1 MATPMSKSADKMA
14 VLIVAPCAFPLDRG
28 SPIRIERLATLMS
41 EKYEVHVATFHQGR
55 QKALCF
61 KVHRIPRLPFDLTQ
75 SSGATFGKFICD
87 IFLLF
92 LVLRLVPKYRIKLVD
107 GHLHEGAMIAL
118 IARLFYGIPSIYNSH
133 GTLAAELVASGLVS
147 AGSLVARA
155 FQWLENRIER
165 SVNLILAQ
173 STMRRDDFLR
183 KGVAPDKVVLVE
195 DAPLFEDYENVKADP
210 ELGRRYGAGR
220 NPVIIYTGELM
231 LYQGIDMLFDALPAV
246 LSRHPDA
253 HIILFGRPIEHYRQR
268 AESEM
273 VSRRVS
279 LVDNEP
285 FEHLAKYLAISDIA
299 LVPRLYGGNVPGK
312 LPIYMCS
319 GRAIIG
325 TNVEGIN
332 TVLEHGKTGW
342 LIEPN
347 AASLSAAINILIE
360 RRDIRERIAKGARE
374 EALIRYSPQAIED
387 SMHKAYERLIRG

>member
-1 MATPMSKSADKMA
+1 MSKSAGKIP

-41 EKYEVHVATFHQGR
+41 DKYEVHVASFHQGR
-55 QKALCF
+55 EKELPF
-61 KVHRIPRLPFDLTQ
+61 TVHRIPRLPFDVTQ
-75 SSGATFGKFICD
+75 LSGATFGKFICD

-92 LVLRLVPKYRIKLVD
+92 LVLGMIPKYRIRLVD

-118 IARLFYGIPSIYNSH
+118 IARLLYRVPAVYNSH
-133 GTLAAELVASGLVS
+133 GTLAAEMVASGIFFANS
-147 AGSLVARA
+147 IAANA
-155 FQWLENRIER
+155 FQWLEDRIER

-173 STMRRDDFLR
+173 STVRRDDFLR
-183 KGVAPDKVVLVE
+183 KGIPAEKIALVE
-195 DAPLFEDYENVKADP
+195 DAPLFEDYEVAEPDP
-210 ELGRRYGAGR
+210 ELLRRYGAGKH
-220 NPVIIYTGELM
+220 PVVIYTGELM
-231 LYQGIDMLFDALPAV
+231 VYQGVDMLFEALPAV
-246 LSRHPDA
+246 LRRHP
-253 HIILFGRPIEHYRQR
+253 HVHVILFGRPAEPYRKG
-268 AESEM
+268 AESDA
-273 VSRRVS
+273 VAGRVF

-285 FEHLAKYLAISDIA
+285 FERLAMYLAISDIA

-325 TNVEGIN
+325 TNVAGIN

-347 AASLSAAINILIE
+347 AAALSDAINTLIE

-374 EALIRYSPQAIED
+374 EARVRYSPQVIEVA
-387 SMHKAYERLIRG
+387 MQKAYEKLICG